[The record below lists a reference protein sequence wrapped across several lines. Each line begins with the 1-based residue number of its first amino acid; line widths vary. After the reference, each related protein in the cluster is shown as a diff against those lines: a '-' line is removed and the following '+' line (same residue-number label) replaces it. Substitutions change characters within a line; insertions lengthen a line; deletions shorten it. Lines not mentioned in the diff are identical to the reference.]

1 MRMKDNRLDPIEKE
15 ELKKKAEFGM
25 MGAKEEEA
33 KSKAEAIL
41 KKLKNQVLRR
51 GYHENLG
58 QKELRN
64 FEDWLLENDVDYQ
77 VKIKLTE
84 WLRDEIDNQG
94 DWPQKKASQKK
105 ANPDD
110 DYYEGYEPDDLEE
123 FNQAEGD
130 DYADDWFDDEDT
142 LFGTIKD
149 IQPEGGSLVM
159 FLIEDENGAT
169 MMVPAEARM
178 AINAIEDAFGSVQDA
193 IGETIYFRLTDY
205 GTMAGFDTGKN
216 LSDYYPAGEERSEGQ
231 EKLFSRDNMTKEA
244 NSLLMVIQNLRNMPT
259 SKLLENLDQIKAQLE
274 RKITKTAQNLRFE
287 PGEIDE
293 MGQGGMWR
301 IYVWNV
307 IWNAVQQAER
317 ELIGKLSLTHDEENR
332 SIVIQVFND
341 LVENL
346 KSAVEAKEIESSD
359 DSMNKEAQEFPQ
371 RSRGTSDEY
380 FTLSITLNYDG
391 SIQAENNA
399 NMKHREWA
407 DEELGDD
414 FHNLVAWIKN
424 ELTEGRYQLVASAEG
439 MTKEAQ
445 DKELMDFV
453 FSAEDISKTAQT
465 KKQAQTRI
473 PISSL
478 QIPHTVVKALHRK
491 GITFTDQIDANLEVI
506 RETLTEAQMAQLSRG
521 LEGAVSPGREVSLD
535 EDVSADAE
543 TNKINETEL
552 ENEGE
557 SIPDGDLGEESLEE
571 DLLEVAAS
579 TKKVATQGAYIGSRR
594 PKTKKEL
601 KEAIQTNPDDVSLE
615 ATSMFGNEY
624 SGSISNAPDGK
635 YYVVGPDPQV
645 SRKWY
650 AQIVI
655 SGGSIT
661 VK

>member
-1 MRMKDNRLDPIEKE
+1 MDWSDGIQGLI
-15 ELKKKAEFGM
+15 KKA
-25 MGAKEEEA
+25 
-33 KSKAEAIL
+33 KAM
-41 KKLKNQVLRR
+41 
-51 GYHENLG
+51 
-58 QKELRN
+58 QKQSQLDEP
-64 FEDWLLENDVDYQ
+64 DM
-77 VKIKLTE
+77 
-84 WLRDEIDNQG
+84 RDEY
-94 DWPQKKASQKK
+94 PQ
-105 ANPDD
+105 ND
-110 DYYEGYEPDDLEE
+110 EGPE
-123 FNQAEGD
+123 
-130 DYADDWFDDEDT
+130 DEDT
-142 LFGTIKD
+142 WYHGI
-149 IQPEGGSLVM
+149 IRSVNPQGSITLM
-159 FLIEDENGAT
+159 GIE
-169 MMVPAEARM
+169 EADGIVRQIPMETRM
-178 AINAIEDAFGSVQDA
+178 GMQALESLFGSVDDA
-193 IGETIYFRLTDY
+193 IDKDIVYLETDY
-205 GTMAGFDTGKN
+205 GSIAAIDSPYN
-216 LSDYYPAGEERSEGQ
+216 EDPLENVDPYWEEQRGEENLKFDLEGA
-231 EKLFSRDNMTKEA
+231 KDSITKEA
-244 NSLLMVIQNLRNMPT
+244 QTVDSINALLMAISNIQNMPVPELVEKLDFIKSQLT
-259 SKLLENLDQIKAQLE
+259 EKIVTLSKQ
-274 RKITKTAQNLRFE
+274 AQNLSFE

-650 AQIVI
+650 AQIIV
-655 SGGSIT
+655 SGGKVT